1 MENND
6 DFIVME
12 LMDGGSMD
20 KGHILIQT
28 AVII

>member
-1 MENND
+1 MRNND

-20 KGHILIQT
+20 KGRIQIET